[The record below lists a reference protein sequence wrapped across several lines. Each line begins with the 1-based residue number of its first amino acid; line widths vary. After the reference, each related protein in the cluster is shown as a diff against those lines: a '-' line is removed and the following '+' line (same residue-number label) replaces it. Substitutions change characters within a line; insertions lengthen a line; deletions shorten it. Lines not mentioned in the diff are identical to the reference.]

1 MIQPKSYL
9 PVHGEIFY
17 APLLKENLRLEFASA
32 EDKLDDL
39 SLLAAIMLR
48 DGKSADDIAQ
58 VTLLPLAVVENV
70 LDELDDL
77 SPEAANKIL
86 QLGDCVNA
94 FNVSPPQIFSD
105 RRFVVNVE
113 RRRIAPDDFFEL
125 VLGQRENFLWHKGT
139 LLIKSLKILSFEL
152 EGTT

>member
-17 APLLKENLRLEFASA
+17 TPLLKENLRLEFASA

-86 QLGDCVNA
+86 QLSDCVNA

-105 RRFVVNVE
+105 GR
-113 RRRIAPDDFFEL
+113 L
-125 VLGQRENFLWHKGT
+125 VINMKRCRKSRSNFLC
-139 LLIKSLKILSFEL
+139 LLLGKKRYFFHFYSPNPYKYDP
-152 EGTT
+152 